1 MPKTVLLDEWHF
13 TFRIPAPLSNAEV
26 RAVRHILNGKAFT
39 AAIRRALLAVMRERG
54 VLRPVR
60 VAVTR

>member
-1 MPKTVLLDEWHF
+1 MPKTVLLDEWHL
-13 TFRIPAPLSNAEV
+13 TFRIPAALPDADV
-26 RAVRHILNGKAFT
+26 RAVHRVLNGKAFT
-39 AAIRRALLAVMRERG
+39 AAVRRALLAVVRERG